1 MARYTTLRQATR
13 KAKGDLDA
21 LDRSQYIFL
30 SKALMTF
37 IRYQHKQGKTFRNYK
52 DTIPEYFKTL
62 PEYKIIILAQIKER
76 FIVEP

>member
-1 MARYTTLRQATR
+1 MARYTTLRQVTR
-13 KAKGDLDA
+13 KAEQDLDA

-37 IRYQHKQGKTFRNYK
+37 IRYQHKQGKTFRNYT